1 MLGGYETVAAAW
13 LRSQKSHPHSSGQV
27 VMMECNSFCG
37 WLVNNQW
44 SCYPTETFTHGK
56 KNQIVWS
63 DLPSDLSSLRSIF
76 GSRIPNNV
84 QIRDQGRV
92 SKQCGYF
99 KEKLKSI
106 SYAIVLRMNLEKTA
120 SKNCPQAQ
128 PFCFLNF
135 CFYKHAHSCYGSK
148 NAEYWI
154 LNVSI
159 KVPIWRFNPNSVSSY
174 LNQ

>member
-13 LRSQKSHPHSSGQV
+13 LRSQQSLSSGQF

-44 SCYPTETFTHGK
+44 SCYPTKTFTLGK

-63 DLPSDLSSLRSIF
+63 DLPSNLSSVQVREF
-76 GSRIPNNV
+76 QTMYRYVTRAECRNNV
-84 QIRDQGRV
+84 D
-92 SKQCGYF
+92 
-99 KEKLKSI
+99 I
-106 SYAIVLRMNLEKTA
+106 SRRSCKAYHMPSYWGWTWKRLHLRIAPKPNINMHIHAIV
-120 SKNCPQAQ
+120 
-128 PFCFLNF
+128 
-135 CFYKHAHSCYGSK
+135 SK
-148 NAEYWI
+148 NAI

-159 KVPIWRFNPNSVSSY
+159 KMLNPNSVSSD

>member
-1 MLGGYETVAAAW
+1 MQIISTHCKLKLLMLGGYETVAAAW

-63 DLPSDLSSLRSIF
+63 DLPSDLSSVQVREF
-76 GSRIPNNV
+76 QTMYRYVTRAECRNNV
-84 QIRDQGRV
+84 D
-92 SKQCGYF
+92 
-99 KEKLKSI
+99 I
-106 SYAIVLRMNLEKTA
+106 SRRSCKAYHMPSYWGWTWKTLHLRIAPKPNINMHIHAIV
-120 SKNCPQAQ
+120 
-128 PFCFLNF
+128 
-135 CFYKHAHSCYGSK
+135 SK
-148 NAEYWI
+148 NAI

-159 KVPIWRFNPNSVSSY
+159 EMLNPNSVSSY